1 MTTVA
6 HAQEREARARAV
18 LAHVEQRTG
27 ARSLVTG
34 AREARSPT
42 GLPAPVE
49 APTPTELPAPAV
61 LPPPLKERGVTSGG
75 VLTDLER
82 PPLPVPPALD
92 RFLPAGLRR
101 GATVA
106 VLGST
111 SLALALLAPASV
123 HGSWA
128 GVVGQPSIGLLAAAQ
143 AGVVLERLALVP
155 SPGPDAP
162 GVLAA
167 LLDGMDI
174 VLVGPRAGL
183 TDADRRRLMAR
194 ARERGSVLVSTVPW
208 PGAAVVLGV
217 RTLGWTGAGEGDG
230 RLRSLDVRV
239 TRSGRGAAGHSLS
252 AELTL
257 PLPVPGAGGKR
268 DGVGVADAASPGDRP
283 VSPDGST
290 TLRLVG

>member
-1 MTTVA
+1 MTTTAA

-27 ARSLVTG
+27 
-34 AREARSPT
+34 
-42 GLPAPVE
+42 
-49 APTPTELPAPAV
+49 
-61 LPPPLKERGVTSGG
+61 G

-82 PPLPVPPALD
+82 PPLPVPPELG
-92 RFLPAGLRR
+92 RLLPAGLRR

-143 AGVVLERLALVP
+143 AGVVLDRVALVP
-155 SPGPDAP
+155 GPGPDAP
-162 GVLAA
+162 AVVAA

-239 TRSGRGAAGHSLS
+239 TRSGRGAAGHHL
-252 AELTL
+252 AVELTL
-257 PLPVPGAGGKR
+257 PLAAPGAEST
-268 DGVGVADAASPGDRP
+268 A
-283 VSPDGST
+283 SPDGTASPDDRA